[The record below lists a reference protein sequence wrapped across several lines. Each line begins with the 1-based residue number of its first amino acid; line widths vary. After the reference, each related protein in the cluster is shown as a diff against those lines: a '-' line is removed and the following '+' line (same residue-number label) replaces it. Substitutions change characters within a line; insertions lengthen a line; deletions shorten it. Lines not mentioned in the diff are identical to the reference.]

1 MSFRAPAPTS
11 DALPT
16 GAPDTRSMNKVL
28 SVIPIGVAAFTAVF
42 VVVDLV
48 SGALGG

>member
-11 DALPT
+11 DAVPT
-16 GAPDTRSMNKVL
+16 GTADTRSMNKVL

-42 VVVDLV
+42 VVVDLLT
-48 SGALGG
+48 GALG